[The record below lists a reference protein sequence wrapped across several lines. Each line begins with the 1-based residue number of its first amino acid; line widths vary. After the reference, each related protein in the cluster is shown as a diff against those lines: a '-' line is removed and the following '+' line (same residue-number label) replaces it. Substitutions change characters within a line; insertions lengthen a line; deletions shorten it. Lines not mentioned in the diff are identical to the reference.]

1 MDQANAAIYAACRQY
16 PKVTVADPFQP
27 TEDMYHDDVHL
38 NFRKGLPAI
47 VKHLKFALNIA
58 RDNGNG
64 RRQSTPGSAG
74 ATTRHSGSRPVS
86 NTKYENPP
94 LFHFHGHPGST
105 PWFFPPADPW
115 RAPWAIPQFQR

>member
-16 PKVTVADPFQP
+16 SKFTVADPFQP

-64 RRQSTPGSAG
+64 RRQSTLGSARG
-74 ATTRHSGSRPVS
+74 KVDLG
-86 NTKYENPP
+86 
-94 LFHFHGHPGST
+94 L
-105 PWFFPPADPW
+105 
-115 RAPWAIPQFQR
+115 